1 VTSSDLSFTLWHLKC
16 QVTVITCRKK
26 VLAAYVIVVSDLVIG
41 SCECSTALPTNS
53 RSVVI
58 SLFAVCQLCH
68 VLVVAKNV
76 IYCFTFIHYVL
87 IELFHYVRS
96 TVHDRVGFI
105 LGVLAHSVACK
116 ATDLMLIYN
125 ICCFDIIDIC
135 TIIIMIVNGEGFKIT
150 DQVQCEAKPSRF
162 VVKLCNTFFGVLGS
176 GYLTSCGEWR

>member
-1 VTSSDLSFTLWHLKC
+1 MW
-16 QVTVITCRKK
+16 
-26 VLAAYVIVVSDLVIG
+26 
-41 SCECSTALPTNS
+41 
-53 RSVVI
+53 
-58 SLFAVCQLCH
+58 
-68 VLVVAKNV
+68 LVVAKNV

-176 GYLTSCGEWR
+176 GYLTSCGEWRWQLGTWRSSVGLELNGFVLPATRRDMLLIHT